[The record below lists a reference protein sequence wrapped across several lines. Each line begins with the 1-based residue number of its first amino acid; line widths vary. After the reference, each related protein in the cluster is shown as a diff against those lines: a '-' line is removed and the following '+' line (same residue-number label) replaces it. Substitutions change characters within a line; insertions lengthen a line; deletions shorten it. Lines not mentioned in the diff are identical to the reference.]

1 MNQEKN
7 IKETLMLSRI
17 FPPISS
23 IQIIDIGAFMYD
35 DIPPNYHT
43 LLSNNVAEVIGF
55 EPNESALLKLKQH
68 FKDYTYLPYAIG
80 DGTESKFYSTEMPT
94 CSSLLK
100 PDLSILGDFHH
111 FPEWLRIKEEGKI
124 KTHRLDD
131 VLKDKDVDYIKLD
144 IQGGELT
151 ALENGINTLSE
162 SIIAEIE
169 VEFIQQYE
177 NQPLFAEIEIF
188 MRKHG
193 FMFHT
198 FLGYGTRSIK
208 PIVKNNNISKGFRQW
223 IWSDAV
229 FIKNL
234 WLEHNLSEQK
244 LLKMAIILHDL
255 YQSYDFAYFALKQCD
270 LKFSTNYS
278 TYYKK
283 KLETFT

>member
-1 MNQEKN
+1 MTQKEN
-7 IKETLMLSRI
+7 IILSEI
-17 FPPISS
+17 FNSVSPIK
-23 IQIIDIGAFMYD
+23 IIDIGAFMYD
-35 DIPPNYHT
+35 DMPPNYQI
-43 LLSNNVAEVIGF
+43 LIDNNIAEVIGF
-55 EPNESALLKLKQH
+55 EPNKNALLKLQEH
-68 FKDYTYLPYAIG
+68 FKGYTYLPYAIG
-80 DGTESKFYSTEMPT
+80 DGMESIFYSTEMPT

-100 PDLSILGDFHH
+100 PNLFILKDFHH
-111 FPEWLRIKEEGKI
+111 FPEWLKIKEEFKI

-131 VLKDKDVDYIKLD
+131 VLKDYDADYIKLD

-151 ALENGINTLSE
+151 ALQNGINILSK
-162 SIIAEIE
+162 SIIVEVE

-177 NQPLFAEIEIF
+177 NQPLFAEIELF
-188 MRKHG
+188 MRKNG

-208 PIVKNNNISKGFRQW
+208 PIIKNNMSRGFRQW

-234 WLEHNLSEQK
+234 WLDHGLSEQK

-278 TYYKK
+278 VHYRE
-283 KLETFT
+283 KLEFYMRRTA